1 MKKNKFGQARI
12 LSPDELDQ
20 LIAAIPYSHHKV
32 LAILLRYSGCRCTEA
47 AKSKWKNYSSGFLLL
62 PKPDTKTDT
71 SRSIPINN
79 KLKLE
84 LDLWKEHS
92 KPLND
97 DEYIF
102 KGRFPNSH
110 LKRQSFDK
118 ALRKYSPFEDIST
131 HTFRRS
137 VLTEMKRKG
146 IPLDVI
152 CHISGH
158 QDVKTL
164 EIYLGCSEAELIAAI
179 NVL

>member
-12 LSPDELDQ
+12 LSPEELDQ

-97 DEYIF
+97 DEYI
-102 KGRFPNSH
+102 
-110 LKRQSFDK
+110 
-118 ALRKYSPFEDIST
+118 
-131 HTFRRS
+131 
-137 VLTEMKRKG
+137 
-146 IPLDVI
+146 
-152 CHISGH
+152 
-158 QDVKTL
+158 
-164 EIYLGCSEAELIAAI
+164 IYLVSDTGQKLKARIIKANLEDKIW
-179 NVL
+179 V

>member
-1 MKKNKFGQARI
+1 MKKDKFGQARI
-12 LSPDELDQ
+12 LSPEELDQ

-47 AKSKWKNYSSGFLLL
+47 AKSKWKNYSSDFLLL

-102 KGRFPNSH
+102 KGRFANSH
-110 LKRQSFDK
+110 LRRQSFDK
-118 ALRKYSPFEDIST
+118 AIRKYSPFKDVST

-137 VLTEMKRKG
+137 VLTAMKRAG
-146 IPLDVI
+146 VPLDVI
-152 CHISGH
+152 RSISGH
-158 QDVKTL
+158 ADIKTL
-164 EIYLGCSEAELIAAI
+164 ELYLGIDSVEQFAAV

>member
-1 MKKNKFGQARI
+1 MV
-12 LSPDELDQ
+12 E
-20 LIAAIPYSHHKV
+20 
-32 LAILLRYSGCRCTEA
+32 C
-47 AKSKWKNYSSGFLLL
+47 KSKWKNYSSGFLLL

-71 SRSIPINN
+71 SRSIPINS

-92 KPLND
+92 KPLNN

-118 ALRKYSPFEDIST
+118 AIRKYSPFEDVST

-137 VLTEMKRKG
+137 VLTAMKRAG
-146 IPLDVI
+146 VPLDVI
-152 CHISGH
+152 RSISGH
-158 QDVKTL
+158 ADIKTL
-164 EIYLGCSEAELIAAI
+164 ELYLGIDSVEQFAAV

>member
-12 LSPDELDQ
+12 LSPEELDQ

-47 AKSKWKNYSSGFLLL
+47 AKSKWINYSSGFLLL

-97 DEYIF
+97 DEYI
-102 KGRFPNSH
+102 
-110 LKRQSFDK
+110 
-118 ALRKYSPFEDIST
+118 
-131 HTFRRS
+131 
-137 VLTEMKRKG
+137 
-146 IPLDVI
+146 
-152 CHISGH
+152 
-158 QDVKTL
+158 
-164 EIYLGCSEAELIAAI
+164 IYLVSDTGQKLKARIIKANLEDKIW
-179 NVL
+179 V